1 MTERSRAA
9 GNYEPMSLVSSILL
23 ILWLVT
29 LTSTI
34 LSLTLVPRLRA
45 SDPRSSI
52 LNPQSSI
59 PKAQSSIP
67 LVSVLIPA
75 RDEERT
81 IERTVR
87 ALLAQTY
94 PALEIIVVNDRSTDA
109 TAAILGS
116 IQDERLR
123 VVNGVEP
130 PPGWLGKNWALHEAS
145 THARGELLLFM
156 DADIVYA
163 PGAIASVVA
172 HIQKRGVAMIALLP
186 HLEMHGFWEHLAISN
201 LAVMAF
207 SVMPLWLANRT
218 RLRVMAVG
226 GGPGNMVFRE
236 AYDAAGGHAELKD
249 AVVDDVGLARLIRR
263 SGRRTEAVRAD
274 DLVSVRIYHGLRET
288 VNGFTKNAFTVF
300 GRSYVKLVVI
310 VALTLLTHVVPYVL
324 ACTGDLIA
332 IATVVVL
339 TLTRVILFVS
349 LGYRLDNAILGDVP
363 MVLLWTWILLRSAWI
378 TGVRGQLLWRG
389 RNYDA
394 KGTRFG
400 AD

>member
-1 MTERSRAA
+1 
-9 GNYEPMSLVSSILL
+9 MSLVSLVLL

-29 LTSTI
+29 LASTI
-34 LSLTLVPRLRA
+34 LSLTLVPRLRT
-45 SDPRSSI
+45 DLRSSI

-59 PKAQSSIP
+59 PKVQSSIP
-67 LVSVLIPA
+67 KVSVLIPA

-109 TAAILGS
+109 TAAILAS
-116 IQDERLR
+116 LQDERLR

-130 PPGWLGKNWALHEAS
+130 PAGWLGKNWALHEAS

-163 PGAIASVVA
+163 PGAIAAIVE
-172 HIQKRGVAMIALLP
+172 HIQKSGVAMIALLP
-186 HLEMHGFWEHLAISN
+186 HLEMHGFWEHLAIPN

-218 RLRVMAVG
+218 RLRVFAVG
-226 GGPGNMVFRE
+226 GGPGNLVFRE

-249 AVVDDVGLARLIRR
+249 AVIDDVGLARLIRR

-288 VNGFTKNAFTVF
+288 VDGFTKNTFTVF
-300 GRSYVKLVVI
+300 GRSYFNVFAI
-310 VALTLLTHVVPYVL
+310 IAYTLFTHVLPYVL
-324 ACTGDLIA
+324 AFMGDPIA
-332 IATVVVL
+332 IATVAAL
-339 TLTRVILFVS
+339 TLTRLILFVS
-349 LGYRLDNAILGDVP
+349 LGYRVDNAILGDVP
-363 MVLLWTWILLRSAWI
+363 MILLWIFIFLRSAWI
-378 TGVRGQLLWRG
+378 TGVRGRLHWRG

-394 KGTRFG
+394 SRTRFG

>member
-1 MTERSRAA
+1 
-9 GNYEPMSLVSSILL
+9 MSLLSSVLL

-29 LTSTI
+29 LASTI
-34 LSLTLVPRLRA
+34 LSLTTVPRLREG
-45 SDPRSSI
+45 SV
-52 LNPQSSI
+52 
-59 PKAQSSIP
+59 PKDTP

-75 RDEERT
+75 RDEERS

-94 PALEIIVVNDRSTDA
+94 PALEIVVVNDRSTDA
-109 TAAILGS
+109 TATILGS

-123 VVNGVEP
+123 VVHGVEP

-163 PGAIASVVA
+163 PGAIAAVVE
-172 HIQKRGVAMIALLP
+172 HIQKRSVAMIALLP
-186 HLEMHGFWEHLAISN
+186 HLEMHGFWEHLAIPN

-218 RLRVMAVG
+218 RIRVMAVG
-226 GGPGNMVFRE
+226 GGPGNMVLRE

-249 AVVDDVGLARLIRR
+249 AVIDDVGLARLIRR
-263 SGRRTEAVRAD
+263 TGGRTEAVRAD

-288 VNGFTKNAFTVF
+288 VDGFTKNTFTVF
-300 GRSYVKLVVI
+300 GRSYFNVLLI
-310 VALTLLTHVVPYVL
+310 IAYTLFTHVLPYVL
-324 ACTGDLIA
+324 AFMGDPFA
-332 IATVVVL
+332 IATVLVL
-339 TLTRVILFVS
+339 TLTRVILFAS

-363 MVLLWTWILLRSAWI
+363 MVSLWIFIFLRSAWI
-378 TGVRGQLLWRG
+378 TGVRGRLHWRG

-394 KGTRFG
+394 NRTRFG

>member
-1 MTERSRAA
+1 M
-9 GNYEPMSLVSSILL
+9 MSLVSLILL
-23 ILWLVT
+23 ALWLVT
-29 LTSTI
+29 LASTI
-34 LSLTLVPRLRA
+34 LSLTTVARLRA
-45 SDPRSSI
+45 GMSPRRT
-52 LNPQSSI
+52 
-59 PKAQSSIP
+59 P

-94 PALEIIVVNDRSTDA
+94 PAVEIVVVNDRSTDA
-109 TAAILGS
+109 TAAILAS

-163 PGAIASVVA
+163 PEAIAAAIA
-172 HIQKRGVAMIALLP
+172 HIEKSGVAMIALLP
-186 HLEMHGFWEHLAISN
+186 RLETRGFWEHVAIPN

-218 RLRVMAVG
+218 RLRVLAVG
-226 GGPGNMVFRE
+226 GGPGNLVYRE

-249 AVVDDVGLARLIRR
+249 AVIDDVGLARLIRR

-288 VNGFTKNAFTVF
+288 VDGFTKNTFTVF
-300 GRSYVKLVVI
+300 GRSYFNVVAVI
-310 VALTLLTHVVPYVL
+310 AYTLFTHVLPYVL
-324 ACTGDLIA
+324 ALTGDPIA
-332 IATVVVL
+332 IATVLVL
-339 TLTRVILFVS
+339 TLTRVVLFVA
-349 LGYRLDNAILGDVP
+349 LGYRLDNALLGDMP
-363 MVLLWTWILLRSAWI
+363 MVLLWIFIFLRSAWI
-378 TGVRGQLLWRG
+378 TGVRGRLHWRG
-389 RNYDA
+389 RQYDA
-394 KGTRFG
+394 NRTRFG